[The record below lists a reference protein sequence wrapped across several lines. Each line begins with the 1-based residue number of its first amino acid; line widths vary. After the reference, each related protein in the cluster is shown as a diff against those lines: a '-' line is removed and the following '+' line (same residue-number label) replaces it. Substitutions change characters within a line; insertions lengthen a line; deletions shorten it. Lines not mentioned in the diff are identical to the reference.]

1 MLKIDPRDAVPIWHQ
16 IELGVQRLVGTGALA
31 PGASVPSVRE
41 LARDLR
47 VNPMTVS
54 KAYQRLAEAGV
65 LEVRRGEGTFVR
77 ADAPRL
83 GRADRLRSLREGA
96 LRYVGLAG
104 TLGAS
109 RDEATGEVERC
120 WDRERGGE
128 R

>member
-1 MLKIDPRDAVPIWHQ
+1 MLKVDPRDAVPIWRQ

-31 PGASVPSVRE
+31 PGAALPSVRD
-41 LARDLR
+41 LARELQ

-54 KAYQRLAEAGV
+54 KAYQRLAEDGV

-77 ADAPRL
+77 EGAPRL
-83 GRADRLRSLREGA
+83 GRADRQRALREGA

-109 RDEATGEVERC
+109 RDEATSEVERC
-120 WDRERGGE
+120 WERERGE